1 MLRSPTR
8 RPAEVPPRRTRVE
21 SHTYCVPIVRE
32 IPRRAGVEAVC
43 GPGW

>member
-8 RPAEVPPRRTRVE
+8 RLAEVPPRRTRVE

-32 IPRRAGVEAVC
+32 IPRPAGAEALC
-43 GPGW
+43 ALGW